1 MILTAYINDKIYELD
16 VPADMLG
23 DEGQTF
29 YSKMDADMDK
39 GWQMSRDFVDNPDRV
54 QRCQIAADRILTSIS
69 NDDSVMA
76 LLMAGYILTRLP
88 GVTAVN
94 IDTQGEIMETM
105 FFDAA
110 TNANRQ
116 PMPEEQARAQAEQ
129 EVATPY
135 KVGRVWKFAMR
146 DEMTGSWQESP
157 ALQTEDEAKAM
168 REQAIEKRFH
178 ELRGIRISLDEAS
191 Q

>member
-23 DEGQTF
+23 DEGESF
-29 YSKMDADMDK
+29 YRKMDADMDK
-39 GWQMSRDFVDNPDRV
+39 GWQMSRDFVENPDRV
-54 QRCQIAADRILTSIS
+54 QRCQVAADRILTAIS

-94 IDTQGEIMETM
+94 IDTMGEMMETM

-110 TNANRQ
+110 SNANRQ
-116 PMPEEQARAQAEQ
+116 PMPEQQAREQAEQ
-129 EVATPY
+129 DIAPPY
-135 KVGRVWKFAMR
+135 KVGRVWKYAIR
-146 DEMTGSWQESP
+146 DEMSGAWQESP
-157 ALQTEDEAKAM
+157 ALQSEEEAQAM
-168 REQAIEKRFH
+168 REQAVVKRFN
-178 ELRGIRISLDEAS
+178 ELRGIRISLDS
-191 Q
+191 